1 MAKETFRWRGPVDS
15 FFGISVDSAEEVVD
29 FLKKDD
35 ENEAYI
41 SISSPGGSFD
51 TAQTIIETLSPYKSR
66 IKTEIVGI
74 VASAGTH
81 IAMTIADKVFARGK
95 SRLMIHNA
103 SAGFSGTKED
113 FEKVAEQLAQVDN
126 ILVESIQEKSGLS
139 KSKIEEYMKNETFFT
154 SEEALK
160 LKLIDEI
167 LETDESFT
175 ENQIDL
181 AIVAYLREKEN
192 KPMTEEEV
200 KKGILQA
207 QKELNG
213 TSEAEPV
220 EEVKTEP
227 VATLP
232 EATGKINTEM
242 EKETVTLNPKE
253 IKSLDEARIV
263 ILTLQDEVERLRAT
277 EKEYSN
283 YIQNTKNEKDNQAIE
298 DALAR
303 RVISKAKADEMKEN
317 FKRVDEPSAKI
328 LRDYLRGLSVD
339 ARIGSSAKRFSE
351 NSDVAFI
358 PTERLEEYKALN
370 KSKEDM
376 LELESLRAKMGVN

>member
-139 KSKIEEYMKNETFFT
+139 KTQIQKYMDEETFFT
-154 SEEALK
+154 SKEALK

-167 LETDESFT
+167 LETDEQFT

-192 KPMTEEEV
+192 KPMTEEDV
-200 KKGILQA
+200 KKGLLQA

-213 TSEAEPV
+213 TSETEPV
-220 EEVKTEP
+220 EEEVKTEP

-232 EATGKINTEM
+232 EATGKINIDM
-242 EKETVTLNPKE
+242 KETSISTPTE
-253 IKSLDEARIV
+253 IKTLDEAKIV
-263 ILTLQDEVERLRAT
+263 ILTLQDEVARLRET
-277 EKEYSN
+277 EKEYVN
-283 YIQNTKNEKDNQAIE
+283 YIQNTKTEKDNQAVE

-303 RVISKAKADEMKEN
+303 RVITQAKAAEMKKH
-317 FKRVDEPSAKI
+317 FKSVDESSAKI
-328 LRDYLRGLSVD
+328 LRDYLRGLSAD

-376 LELESLRAKMGVN
+376 LELESLRARMGVN

>member
-15 FFGISVDSAEEVVD
+15 FFGISVDSAEEVVN

-139 KSKIEEYMKNETFFT
+139 KTQIQKYMDEETFFT
-154 SEEALK
+154 SKEALK

-167 LETDESFT
+167 LEADEQFT

-181 AIVAYLREKEN
+181 AIVAYLRDKEN
-192 KPMTEEEV
+192 NMTEEEV

-242 EKETVTLNPKE
+242 GKENTTLTPTE
-253 IKSLDEARIV
+253 IKSLDNARVV
-263 ILTLQDEVERLRAT
+263 ILTLQDEVARLREV
-277 EKEYSN
+277 EKEYIN
-283 YIQNTKNEKDNQAIE
+283 YIENTKAEKDEQAVE

-303 RVISKAKADEMKEN
+303 RVITQAKATEMKEH
-317 FKRVDEPSAKI
+317 FKTVDESSAKI

-358 PTERLEEYKALN
+358 PADRLQEYKALN

-376 LELESLRAKMGVN
+376 LELESLREKMGVN